1 MQHIHYLCIF
11 LKRTEIWKLFHM
23 KKVKVEIKKEESQS
37 GVPGIRN
44 TQKPTRVNWLYEGMY
59 QQVERV
65 T

>member
-1 MQHIHYLCIF
+1 
-11 LKRTEIWKLFHM
+11 M